1 MFMAAIPLLPTPH
14 PTNIP
19 STTVSND
26 QLTIPNSVGIK
37 IFLKSRGILTVPKSI
52 SSLPDI
58 KVKPLF
64 YTRNLFFI
72 NIAKITLNTDK

>member
-1 MFMAAIPLLPTPH
+1 MAAIPLLPTPH

-58 KVKPLF
+58 IVNFAVYRK
-64 YTRNLFFI
+64 N
-72 NIAKITLNTDK
+72 NN